1 MPKRTASERQEQRAI
16 LDWLR
21 MVLPAGAMVFHI
33 ANEEASG
40 SPARGRA
47 LLGDGVLPGCPD
59 LVVIWQGRAYWLEV
73 KREGRRASVRPA
85 QVEAHRALAA
95 AGCPVA
101 VVVGPEEA
109 DAILREWGVPLKVRA
124 PAWGRAA

>member
-1 MPKRTASERQEQRAI
+1 MARRTALERQEQRAI
-16 LDWLR
+16 LKWLR
-21 MVLPAGAMVFHI
+21 MVLPTGAMVFHI

-40 SPARGRA
+40 SPARGKA

-73 KREGRRASVRPA
+73 KRQGRRAQTRPA
-85 QVEAHRALAA
+85 QVEAHRLLSA

-101 VVVGPEEA
+101 VVEGPEEA
-109 DAILREWGVPLKVRA
+109 DAILREWGVPMKVR
-124 PAWGRAA
+124 PPTWGRAA